1 MSNQELDFDD
11 SLFVFETVM
20 RVRHTEIDRSQHISF
35 EALTAL
41 LCEARH
47 RFLHA
52 KGIQDINADHRGLI
66 IDGIQLTTNSRVRA
80 REELLFEVGVEP
92 LYDNGG
98 HMIIKISRM
107 YGGEVVAKARIILSA
122 TIFTST
128 NPPPWIKT
136 QKRRYIRI
144 DLGYDALDALS
155 PYHH

>member
-41 LCEARH
+41 LCEARY

-52 KGIQDINADHRGLI
+52 KGIQEINADHRGLI

-107 YGGEVVAKARIILSA
+107 HGGEVVAKARIHFIS
-122 TIFTST
+122 
-128 NPPPWIKT
+128 
-136 QKRRYIRI
+136 
-144 DLGYDALDALS
+144 YDFRLNKPAALDKETKAALY
-155 PYHH
+155 PH